1 MTSGL
6 LFQKPSLLV
15 CLCVRFMPFIIL
27 SIGNETRNISS
38 TRYIDQDDLVC
49 NKPKGRISKRVFQEN
64 KARQIFPKNENFS
77 PSDPHTYVCVSRGKK
92 CSFFGKFGV
101 HCFLEPPF
109 WYSAFWFITEYF
121 TDRTSFL
128 PSNLMEEISTRS
140 RSLRCKYLKSLIS

>member
-77 PSDPHTYVCVSRGKK
+77 PSDTHTYVYQGVRNVRFSENLACFVFLNHR
-92 CSFFGKFGV
+92 FDIRPFGLLPNTLQTGHPFYHQTSWRKSALGLEAFG
-101 HCFLEPPF
+101 
-109 WYSAFWFITEYF
+109 A
-121 TDRTSFL
+121 
-128 PSNLMEEISTRS
+128 ST
-140 RSLRCKYLKSLIS
+140 

>member
-15 CLCVRFMPFIIL
+15 CLCVRFMLFIIL

-64 KARQIFPKNENFS
+64 KARQIFPKNEISHPLIRTRTCVYQGVRNVCFS
-77 PSDPHTYVCVSRGKK
+77 ENLACFVFLNHRFDIRPFGLLANTLQTGRPFYHQTSWKK
-92 CSFFGKFGV
+92 SALGLEAFG
-101 HCFLEPPF
+101 
-109 WYSAFWFITEYF
+109 A
-121 TDRTSFL
+121 
-128 PSNLMEEISTRS
+128 ST
-140 RSLRCKYLKSLIS
+140 